1 LFELYQKKKAENN
14 KRFGD
19 GEGILTS
26 VCFLN
31 LEEKQNRSGH
41 KTHRTYGSSKGNIIL
56 CQRKALCVV

>member
-1 LFELYQKKKAENN
+1 LFELNRKRKKAENN

-31 LEEKQNRSGH
+31 LEEKKIDLDAKPTQNVR
-41 KTHRTYGSSKGNIIL
+41 
-56 CQRKALCVV
+56 